1 MIRRYLSL
9 RRAGVLGVNARNGR
23 YIAVHN
29 ERRFYPIV
37 DDKIRCKT
45 ALREHGIPVPALLDV
60 VRTQYEAARLARRIE
75 PLEEFALKPANGS
88 RGDGIIVVGSRRN
101 GLWVSPSGSS
111 YYSLEDLQ
119 FHVSGI
125 LNGMYSLGGQP
136 DTAFFE
142 GLVHTDPRLRAL
154 APEGVPDIRI
164 IVYKGVPVMAM
175 MRLPTRRSGGRANLH
190 HGAIGAG
197 IDLAT
202 GRTLR
207 AVMDDRLVDTHPD
220 TGERVDG
227 FEIPSWRDLLTL
239 ASSCYAAVSLGYFG
253 ADIVLD
259 RRHGPLVL
267 ELNVRPGLSIQ
278 IANQCG
284 LERRLN
290 AVDAAHAEPR
300 RLSAEDR
307 VSLALEL
314 AASAWSNA
322 RRTAPAQH
330 EPDPVEEENAGD
342 GSPLGSDF
350 VTKFAR
356 TAS

>member
-1 MIRRYLSL
+1 
-9 RRAGVLGVNARNGR
+9 
-23 YIAVHN
+23 
-29 ERRFYPIV
+29 
-37 DDKIRCKT
+37 
-45 ALREHGIPVPALLDV
+45 
-60 VRTQYEAARLARRIE
+60 
-75 PLEEFALKPANGS
+75 
-88 RGDGIIVVGSRRN
+88 
-101 GLWVSPSGSS
+101 PSGSS

-142 GLVHTDPRLRAL
+142 GLVHTDSRLRAL

-239 ASSCYAAVSLGYFG
+239 ASCCYAAVSLGYFG

-278 IANQCG
+278 IANQ
-284 LERRLN
+284 
-290 AVDAAHAEPR
+290 
-300 RLSAEDR
+300 
-307 VSLALEL
+307 
-314 AASAWSNA
+314 
-322 RRTAPAQH
+322 
-330 EPDPVEEENAGD
+330 
-342 GSPLGSDF
+342 
-350 VTKFAR
+350 
-356 TAS
+356 

>member
-1 MIRRYLSL
+1 MIRRYAAL
-9 RRAGVLGVNARNGR
+9 RRAGVLGCNARNGR

-29 ERRFYPIV
+29 ERRLYPIV
-37 DDKIRCKT
+37 DDKIRCKQ

-75 PLEEFALKPANGS
+75 RLEQFALKPANGS
-88 RGDGIIVVGSRRN
+88 RGDGIVVVGSRRN

-111 YYSLEDLQ
+111 YYSLEDLA
-119 FHVSGI
+119 FHVSDI

-136 DTAFFE
+136 DAALFE
-142 GLVHTDPRLRAL
+142 GLVHTDPRLRTL

-190 HGAIGAG
+190 HGAVGAG

-220 TGERVDG
+220 TGERVDH
-227 FEIPSWRDLLTL
+227 FEIPGWAELLAL
-239 ASSCYAAVSLGYFG
+239 AASCHAAVGLGYFG

-259 RRHGPLVL
+259 AYHGPLIL

-284 LERRLN
+284 LERRLD
-290 AVDAAHAEPR
+290 AVDAAQAAPQQLPAAER
-300 RLSAEDR
+300 A
-307 VSLALEL
+307 SLAMEL
-314 AASAWSNA
+314 AASGWRSA
-322 RRTAPAQH
+322 RRI
-330 EPDPVEEENAGD
+330 
-342 GSPLGSDF
+342 SPLRFRPAARGSRRPS
-350 VTKFAR
+350 AEG
-356 TAS
+356 S